1 MGIFAKYLSLF
12 RRLPNKKDSQIIY
25 ALLLTDIVCLLGAS
39 NSHYDNSLRY
49 FYRPWLIIHRAVS
62 VSFF

>member
-49 FYRPWLIIHRAVS
+49 FIDLG
-62 VSFF
+62 